1 MARGRTRSRLPAQE
15 KNRAASVFRL
25 PDSMQAT
32 LPSMLAEVFPQLLAL
47 AVSAGD
53 TILQWYGTPMPVQ
66 MKEDETPVTP
76 ADEAAHALLAEGL
89 ARLLPGIPV
98 ISEEG
103 GLPPAQERA
112 AWSRYLLVDPLDGT
126 KGFLRQNGQFT
137 VNVAYM
143 DNHVPVAGIVHVPLQ
158 GCTYCGVADGG
169 GAFRYEGG
177 RAEPQRIHTNRSVP
191 ATGPV
196 VLQSNVDKTPRL
208 DAYLHGT
215 PHTRLRAGSAYKFC
229 LLAEGAAQLFPCLHP
244 TWEWDTAAGHV
255 LVAAAG
261 GTVTGMRGAPLV
273 YGKPTLLNDWFL
285 AKA

>member
-1 MARGRTRSRLPAQE
+1 MARGRTRSRLPVQE
-15 KNRAASVFRL
+15 KNRAAPAFCL
-25 PDSMQAT
+25 PDSMQAA
-32 LPSMLAEVFPQLLAL
+32 LPSMLADVFPQLLAL
-47 AVSAGD
+47 AVAAGEA
-53 TILQWYGTPMPVQ
+53 ILQWYGTQVPVQ

-76 ADEAAHALLAEGL
+76 ADEAAHAVLAAGL
-89 ARLLPGIPV
+89 ARLLPKVPV

-103 GLPPAQERA
+103 GLPPAHERA

-137 VNVAYM
+137 VNVAYLE
-143 DNHVPVAGIVHVPLQ
+143 NHVPVAGILHVPLQ
-158 GCTYCGVADGG
+158 GRTYCGAAGG
-169 GAFRYEGG
+169 GAFRYDRG
-177 RAEPQRIHTNRSVP
+177 RAEPQRIHTNRNLA

-244 TWEWDTAAGHV
+244 TWEWDTAAGHA

-261 GTVTGMRGAPLV
+261 GTVTDMRGAPLV